1 MSQPKE
7 CPFMW
12 SHKHF
17 ISLACAR
24 TVLSM
29 YCLYHQLE
37 TTAPYCFK
45 YFSTKPI
52 NFMMIISVSRLDSL
66 IATNLFILYQILDL
80 FIVNTTS
87 ACQHCLL
94 CVRTVDF
101 LPVVFTSQYFIGINR
116 LASISHCYTVSLI
129 YLHKKISCWDY
140 RWSGIDILI
149 RAEIPDRFIRNRLK
163 YILWVSLTNIFILDD
178 FP

>member
-1 MSQPKE
+1 MSQPKD
-7 CPFMW
+7 CPFMS

-17 ISLACAR
+17 ISLSYAR
-24 TVLSM
+24 IVLSM

-45 YFSTKPI
+45 YFLTKPI
-52 NFMMIISVSRLDSL
+52 NFMVIISVFRLDSL

-101 LPVVFTSQYFIGINR
+101 LPVVFTSQYFISINR
-116 LASISHCYTVSLI
+116 LASISH
-129 YLHKKISCWDY
+129 
-140 RWSGIDILI
+140 
-149 RAEIPDRFIRNRLK
+149 
-163 YILWVSLTNIFILDD
+163 
-178 FP
+178 